1 MSYNSMIA
9 PTKYFQ
15 GKGLLT
21 DIYERTCHLGK
32 KYAFLVD
39 EVVYEIIR
47 DKVKAAFEGKEGD
60 YIYIFHGG
68 ESTLAEALRIAT
80 ILTENGCEVIVGVGG
95 GKVIDSAKLAAMQTN
110 NVKTVIVPTSAA
122 SDAPCSANT
131 VIYDEKGSFLRAE
144 KPKENPSVVLVDTEI
159 ISQAP
164 VRLLV
169 AGMGDAFVTY
179 YEARA
184 SRRAGLTNLSGGKC
198 TQAGF
203 ALAKLCRDVLLEYG
217 AKAKADVEKKQ
228 WSEEVD
234 YVTEANIYLSGVGFE
249 NNGVS
254 VSHATYNGLTGV
266 LTPFPVMHGEGVA
279 FGLLVQLILE
289 YTEAGKWDDEEWNL
303 VIGFYKAVGLPTSF
317 SQIQISDPT
326 DELLDKIAVSICAG
340 ANAHREPFEVTPEK
354 VSEALKKIR
363 SMNLQD

>member
-1 MSYNSMIA
+1 MSYKSLIA

-15 GKGLLT
+15 GRDLLSE
-21 DIYERTCHLGK
+21 IYERTCHLGK

-39 EVVYEIIR
+39 EMVYEIVCEKIR
-47 DKVKAAFEGKEGD
+47 SAFNEKEGE
-60 YIYIFHGG
+60 YIYIFHSG

-80 ILTENGCEVIVGVGG
+80 ILKENQCDIIVGVGG
-95 GKVIDSAKLAAMQTN
+95 GKVIDSAKLAAMQTP

-131 VIYDEKGSFLRAE
+131 VIYDEKGTFLRAE

-159 ISQAP
+159 IAHAP

-184 SRRAGLTNLSGGKC
+184 CRRAGLKNLSGGQC
-198 TQAGF
+198 TLAGF
-203 ALAKLCRDVLLEYG
+203 ALAELCRDVLLKHG
-217 AKAKADVEKKQ
+217 ARAKKDVEIKQ
-228 WSEEVD
+228 WSEDVECIA
-234 YVTEANIYLSGVGFE
+234 EANIYLSGVGFE

-254 VSHATYNGLTGV
+254 LAHATYNGLTAV

-279 FGLLVQLILE
+279 FGLLLQLIME
-289 YTEAGKWDDEEWNL
+289 YSETGTWEEEEWNE
-303 VIGFYKAVGLPTSF
+303 VIDFYKSVGLPTNF
-317 SQIQISDPT
+317 EQIQIPDPS
-326 DELLDKIAVSICAG
+326 DELLEKIADAICKG
-340 ANAHREPFEVTPEK
+340 ANAHREPFEVTTKK
-354 VSEALKKIR
+354 VNAALKIIR
-363 SMNLQD
+363 EISL

>member
-1 MSYNSMIA
+1 MEYRSIIA

-15 GKGLLT
+15 GKGLLG

-39 EVVYEIIR
+39 DIVYKIVCDNIKE
-47 DKVKAAFEGKEGD
+47 AFEVKYGEN
-60 YIYIFHGG
+60 IYIFNGG
-68 ESTLAEALRIAT
+68 EATLSEALRIAT
-80 ILTENGCEVIVGVGG
+80 IVRDSGCDIIVGVGG
-95 GKVIDSAKLAAMQTN
+95 GKVIDSAKLAAMQLKD
-110 NVKTVIVPTSAA
+110 VKTVIVPTSAA

-131 VIYDEKGSFLRAE
+131 VIYDEKGTFLRAE

-184 SRRAGLTNLSGGKC
+184 SRRAKKTNLSGGLC
-198 TQAGF
+198 TLAGF
-203 ALAKLCRDVLLEYG
+203 AIAELCRDVLLQYG
-217 AKAKADVEKKQ
+217 SQAKKDVEQKQ
-228 WSEEVD
+228 WSEAVD
-234 YVTEANIYLSGVGFE
+234 FVTEANIYLSGVGFE

-254 VSHATYNGLTGV
+254 VSHATYNGLTDV
-266 LTPFPVMHGEGVA
+266 FTPFPVMHGEGVA

-289 YTEAGKWDDEEWNL
+289 YTEAGQWDEEEWNT
-303 VIGFYKAVGLPTSF
+303 VVGFYKEVGLPTKF
-317 SQIQISDPT
+317 SQIAIEDPN
-326 DELLDKIAVSICAG
+326 DELLGQIGKSICTASP
-340 ANAHREPFEVTPEK
+340 NAHREPFEVTPEK
-354 VSEALKKIR
+354 VTRALQKIR
-363 SMNLQD
+363 EMDI

>member
-1 MSYNSMIA
+1 MEYRSIIA

-15 GKGLLT
+15 GKGLLG

-39 EVVYEIIR
+39 DIVYKIVC
-47 DKVKAAFEGKEGD
+47 DKIKEAFEGKDGE

-68 ESTLAEALRIAT
+68 EATLSEALRIAT
-80 ILTENGCEVIVGVGG
+80 IVRDSGCDIIVGVGG
-95 GKVIDSAKLAAMQTN
+95 GKVIDSAKLAAMQLKD
-110 NVKTVIVPTSAA
+110 VKTVIVPTSAA

-131 VIYDEKGSFLRAE
+131 VIYDEKGTFLRAE

-184 SRRAGLTNLSGGKC
+184 SRRAKKTNLSGGLC
-198 TQAGF
+198 TLAGF
-203 ALAKLCRDVLLEYG
+203 AIAELCRDVLLQYG
-217 AKAKADVEKKQ
+217 SQAKKDVEQKQ
-228 WSEEVD
+228 WSEAVD
-234 YVTEANIYLSGVGFE
+234 FVTEANIYLSGVGFE

-254 VSHATYNGLTGV
+254 VSHATYNGLTDV
-266 LTPFPVMHGEGVA
+266 FTPFPVMHGEGVA

-289 YTEAGKWDDEEWNL
+289 YTEAGQWDEEEWNT
-303 VIGFYKAVGLPTSF
+303 VVGFYKEVGLPTKF
-317 SQIQISDPT
+317 SQIAIEDPN
-326 DELLDKIAVSICAG
+326 DELLGQIGKSICTASP
-340 ANAHREPFEVTPEK
+340 NAHREPFEVTPEK
-354 VSEALKKIR
+354 VTRALQKIR
-363 SMNLQD
+363 EMDI

>member
-1 MSYNSMIA
+1 MAYRSIIA

-15 GKGLLT
+15 GKGLLG

-32 KYAFLVD
+32 KFAFLVD
-39 EVVYEIIR
+39 DIVYEIVR
-47 DKVKAAFEGKEGD
+47 DKIEAAFEGKDGE

-68 ESTLAEALRIAT
+68 ESTMEEALRIAT
-80 ILTENGCEVIVGVGG
+80 ILRENECSVIVGVGG
-95 GKVIDSAKLAAMQTN
+95 GKVIDSAKLSAMQVEG
-110 NVKTVIVPTSAA
+110 VKTVIVPTSAA

-131 VIYDEKGSFLRAE
+131 VIYDEKGTMLGTQ

-159 ISQAP
+159 IAGAP

-184 SRRAGLTNLSGGKC
+184 SKRAGLTNLSGGLA
-198 TQAGF
+198 TQAGY

-217 AKAKADVEKKQ
+217 AAAKADVEKKQ
-228 WSEEVD
+228 WSEAVD

-254 VSHATYNGLTGV
+254 VSHATYNGLTDA
-266 LTPFPVMHGEGVA
+266 LAPYHVMHGEGVA
-279 FGLLVQLILE
+279 FGLLVQLVLE
-289 YTEAGKWDDEEWNL
+289 YTEAGKWDDEEWKL
-303 VIGFYKAVGLPTSF
+303 VTDFFKSVGLPTTF
-317 SQIQISDPT
+317 AQIQVADPT
-326 DELLDKIAVSICAG
+326 DELLDKIAVAINKG
-340 ANAHREPFEVTPEK
+340 ANAHREPFEVDAAK
-354 VSEALKKIR
+354 IAAALRTIR
-363 SMNLQD
+363 DMDI

>member
-1 MSYNSMIA
+1 MAYNSMIA

-15 GKGLLT
+15 GKGLLGE
-21 DIYERTCHLGK
+21 IYDRTCHLGK

-39 EVVYEIIR
+39 EIVYEIIR
-47 DKVKAAFEGKEGD
+47 DKVKNAFEGKDGD

-80 ILTENGCEVIVGVGG
+80 ILSESQCDVIVGVGG
-95 GKVIDSAKLAAMQTN
+95 GKVIDSAKLAAMQIEG
-110 NVKTVIVPTSAA
+110 VKTVIVPTSAA

-131 VIYDEKGSFLRAE
+131 VIYDEKGTFLRAE

-159 ISQAP
+159 IANAP

-184 SRRAGLTNLSGGKC
+184 SKRAGLTNLSGGLC

-203 ALAKLCRDVLLEYG
+203 AIAKLCRDVLLEHG
-217 AKAKADVEKKQ
+217 AKAKADVEAKR
-228 WSEEVD
+228 WSEDVD

-266 LTPFPVMHGEGVA
+266 LMPFPVMHGEGVA
-279 FGLLVQLILE
+279 FGLLVQLIME
-289 YTEAGKWDDEEWNL
+289 YTEAGKWDDEEWKL
-303 VIGFYKAVGLPTSF
+303 VIDFYKSVGLPTRYQ
-317 SQIQISDPT
+317 QIAIEDPD
-326 DELLDKIAVSICAG
+326 DELLMKIAVSINEG
-340 ANAHREPFEVTPEK
+340 ANAHREPFEVTPK
-354 VSEALKKIR
+354 KLFDALKKIR
-363 SMNLQD
+363 EMNI